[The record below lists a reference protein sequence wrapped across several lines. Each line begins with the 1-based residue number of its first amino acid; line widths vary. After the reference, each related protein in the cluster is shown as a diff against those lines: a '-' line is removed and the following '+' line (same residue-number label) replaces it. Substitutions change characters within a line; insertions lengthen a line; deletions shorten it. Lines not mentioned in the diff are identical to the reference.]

1 MTKNTPKN
9 YKDIITEKKAMI
21 ELVDR
26 CLSELDNFEKYTL
39 CDMVKIGEHHM
50 KDWDGNLL
58 YKDEDGKR
66 TTEVT
71 DTPMMET
78 DYDYRLPADMDEE
91 TQAKY
96 NAMNKLRDI
105 LADLI

>member
-1 MTKNTPKN
+1 MTKNTTKN

-26 CLSELDNFEKYTL
+26 CLSELDTFEKYTL
-39 CDMVKIGEHHM
+39 CDMIKTGEHHAT
-50 KDWDGNLL
+50 DWHGNLL
-58 YKDEDGKR
+58 YKTPDGER

-71 DTPMMET
+71 DIPMMET
-78 DYDYRLPADMDEE
+78 DYDYRLPAKMDDD

-96 NAMNKLRDI
+96 NALNKLRDI